1 MTPLLLLLAVI
12 SAAQACSPTSST
24 TWEPITQQTPPLGRG
39 RKRATE
45 LVLVTVVTNRKFDP
59 SLNDTHL
66 QTMKSLLNDY
76 TKSKGVV
83 YDKRMV
89 NEAVRNV
96 GGNFAVLYTV
106 QNADCGE
113 ASVHI
118 MPMLILLLGERLC
131 TRSEARGGLYHSHES
146 QMRRQASIHNQMIDI
161 RSAQVEKVVK
171 RI

>member
-1 MTPLLLLLAVI
+1 MF
-12 SAAQACSPTSST
+12 Q
-24 TWEPITQQTPPLGRG
+24 
-39 RKRATE
+39 
-45 LVLVTVVTNRKFDP
+45 
-59 SLNDTHL
+59 
-66 QTMKSLLNDY
+66 LNDY

-113 ASVHI
+113 VLISIKFSLLQTLTEAYIEKVLKASVHI